1 MNKQDIPARIEELR
15 REYKSLMNRTDMS
28 TDIAPQHHEFAWEG
42 NYLTVDLNF
51 IDMDSPTGFPYR
63 RLTCL
68 MKVNG
73 KKVSKKKLDELF
85 NQQEA

>member
-15 REYKSLMNRTDMS
+15 GEYKRLMNRTDMS
-28 TDIAPQHHEFAWEG
+28 NDIAPQHHEFCWEG

-63 RLTCL
+63 RLSCL
-68 MKVNG
+68 VRVNG
-73 KKVSKKKLDELF
+73 KKVSKRKLDEIF
-85 NQQEA
+85 SQED